1 MSGGHCPNGLV
12 KWPRRCNMDM
22 LGCCRVPLGCCWGPG
37 GVTVEESG
45 EGREWRGSGG
55 QGCHHLLPGRRRGDG
70 SGSQFRWE
78 TTGLPPTEDRRNS
91 LLPPSKTQTSTSINF
106 FIVTSHFE
114 PSSTC
119 IQPPLIENSF
129 VVCTN
134 DIFDDFCTHDK
145 LKVKEVPLP
154 AIIIGK

>member
-1 MSGGHCPNGLV
+1 MSQTFWEFFLGGDVRCTLSYWFGKGVQKGQNGLLQR
-12 KWPRRCNMDM
+12 PRW
-22 LGCCRVPLGCCWGPG
+22 CCKVPLGCYWGPG
-37 GVTVEESG
+37 GDRVEESG

-129 VVCTN
+129 VVCKKWQN
-134 DIFDDFCTHDK
+134 
-145 LKVKEVPLP
+145 LL
-154 AIIIGK
+154 G